1 MFYIF
6 QLFLSSAALFTYKH
20 IHIYRAVESQA
31 FAISASF
38 EANINAFRMFLISF
52 IHICLTTNSLTFPPS
67 PCPLVSVNVINHSSL
82 SAHVLHIPTLFILCS
97 SFYLFI
103 CTQIF
108 PFTNILHPYFVN
120 NQLTFPPSQCPL
132 VSANVINHSS
142 LSAYVLHIPTLSIL
156 CSSFTFP
163 YLPKPSPSQISFIHI
178 FVEQPTTFPPS
189 ACPLVSVNEINH
201 SSLSAH
207 VLHISFPLYYIFR
220 SEREK
225 ERQRAGKARVAL
237 L

>member
-38 EANINAFRMFLISF
+38 EANINAFRMFLIFF

-103 CTQIF
+103 STQTF
-108 PFTNILHPYFVN
+108 PFTNILHPYFV
-120 NQLTFPPSQCPL
+120 
-132 VSANVINHSS
+132 
-142 LSAYVLHIPTLSIL
+142 
-156 CSSFTFP
+156 
-163 YLPKPSPSQISFIHI
+163 
-178 FVEQPTTFPPS
+178 EQPTNISP
-189 ACPLVSVNEINH
+189 
-201 SSLSAH
+201 SLSPFLSPSH
-207 VLHISFPLYYIFR
+207 
-220 SEREK
+220 
-225 ERQRAGKARVAL
+225 
-237 L
+237 